1 MNELTKETSVYFD
14 LQRLMH
20 EKDDQLAD
28 YHIEIVCEILAS
40 NLDKV
45 KEIVN
50 QWVKHS
56 CDNRRRIHNNDKP
69 YIPIHHLNNNN
80 LYSLD
85 VPWLRQDYLPTD
97 LGTYPKR

>member
-14 LQRLMH
+14 LQRLMY

-28 YHIEIVCEILAS
+28 YHIEIVCEILAK

-50 QWVKHS
+50 QWVKTKKS
-56 CDNRRRIHNNDKP
+56 TAVIYTATK
-69 YIPIHHLNNNN
+69 
-80 LYSLD
+80 
-85 VPWLRQDYLPTD
+85 
-97 LGTYPKR
+97 

>member
-50 QWVKHS
+50 QWV
-56 CDNRRRIHNNDKP
+56 
-69 YIPIHHLNNNN
+69 
-80 LYSLD
+80 
-85 VPWLRQDYLPTD
+85 T
-97 LGTYPKR
+97 